1 MQVNNV
7 ARIMGAVVP
16 KGIFSPIFRDFSVFY
31 ILCSIFLVFFGF
43 FRWNLLDSDPGT
55 MRK

>member
-1 MQVNNV
+1 
-7 ARIMGAVVP
+7 MGAVVP